1 MDVGR
6 RVWAVP
12 LWAHVVVLA
21 VGLAALVPL
30 MAPARAT
37 FSPDE
42 AVVLTQTRSLG
53 SGGGWIVEHPFA
65 EIDPDHRF
73 YPVAGST
80 QGDGGMAPFSK
91 HPVYPL
97 ALVGLDAVGGTA
109 AMVLLSV
116 LGTVACAGLAALLA
130 RELAGG
136 LERPVLW
143 AVGVASPL
151 LFDAYLLMAHSVGAA
166 LVTGATLTA
175 VRGVR
180 RDRPAPAL
188 VATAVLVAL
197 AVLVRSEALIFALAL
212 GTAVTVSG
220 LVSRRPGV
228 AGGGMAVGVAG
239 VVAAVAERLLAAAV
253 VGGSRE
259 ALAVPAAG
267 GGGFLG
273 ARLEGLVNT
282 WLRPTLETP
291 TPPDLLL
298 VVVGAMAVAAA
309 VVLRGRF
316 GRPSM
321 LLALSAAGTGATA
334 VALIADPGRVVPGLL
349 IAYPLAVFAVGL
361 VDRRSFEGP
370 GRLVVTVTT
379 ALFVAGVLATQY
391 RVGGSAEWG
400 GRYFALA
407 VPALTVLAVDALAR
421 RAPALPP
428 VVRRGALAGLVACSA
443 LLAVGALVSMKSWH
457 GFYEEVI
464 TGIERAGRATSAG
477 DGGDAVV
484 VSSYPNIARRGWPTL
499 SEQRWLYNP
508 APALDRGAELA
519 AGLRGAGI
527 EELVFV
533 GQEGDLEPYLERYA
547 VDPER
552 SFAARSWEV
561 SVLVA
566 RR

>member
-42 AVVLTQTRSLG
+42 AVVLTQARSLG

-151 LFDAYLLMAHSVGAA
+151 LFDAYLLMAHTVGAA
-166 LVTGATLTA
+166 LVTGATLAA

-188 VATAVLVAL
+188 AAAAVLVAL

-220 LVSRRPGV
+220 AVSRRPGV
-228 AGGGMAVGVAG
+228 AGGGVAVGAVGVA
-239 VVAAVAERLLAAAV
+239 AAVAERLLAAAV

-259 ALAVPAAG
+259 SLAAPAAD
-267 GGGFLG
+267 GGFLG

-291 TPPDLLL
+291 TAPDLLL
-298 VVVGAMAVAAA
+298 VLVGAMAVAAV

-321 LLALSAAGTGATA
+321 LLALSAAATGATA

-349 IAYPLAVFAVGL
+349 VAYPLAVFAVGL
-361 VDRRSFEGP
+361 VDRRFFEGP
-370 GRLVVTVTT
+370 GRLVVTLTT

-477 DGGDAVV
+477 DGGEAVV
-484 VSSYPNIARRGWPTL
+484 VSSYPNVARRGWPTL

-508 APALDRGAELA
+508 APELHRGAELA

-527 EELVFV
+527 DELVFV
-533 GQEGDLEPYLERYA
+533 GRDGDLEPYLGRYA